1 MTAIRFPYRRP
12 RQGGETS
19 VVGSRSPAA
28 SPAPCVGYCTQ
39 RFLNVRHRRRGTNST
54 KFAVAQHLRRSGR
67 SGRPEEARA
76 VGGARPWRRSRQQV
90 APLGGVLRADIT
102 TRLFANRLTARW
114 RLLTIERSGASSSRL
129 LALWPPST
137 AKFRLSALAHISVA

>member
-1 MTAIRFPYRRP
+1 MRP
-12 RQGGETS
+12 TKRM
-19 VVGSRSPAA
+19 
-28 SPAPCVGYCTQ
+28 
-39 RFLNVRHRRRGTNST
+39 LNW
-54 KFAVAQHLRRSGR
+54 
-67 SGRPEEARA
+67 P
-76 VGGARPWRRSRQQV
+76 RQQV

-137 AKFRLSALAHISVA
+137 AKFRLSALAEYLRCRRVGRHRPRPIQAVEQTSHAAHH